1 MIDRNWEGE
10 EKYLEG
16 GSEGEGMAPARALVV
31 VNGGG
36 RWVGFGWVVVVELRE
51 QQRAASST
59 AAIPN
64 SILLYSVD

>member
-16 GSEGEGMAPARALVV
+16 VSEGEGMAPARALVV

-36 RWVGFGWVVVVELRE
+36 RWVGLGLVGLWWWWW
-51 QQRAASST
+51 S
-59 AAIPN
+59 
-64 SILLYSVD
+64 